1 MEQRRHFS
9 RVLFNAKATLSAGAT
24 THPCEVLDLSL
35 KGALVRVAAS
45 EHWTPELDCELAL
58 DLGQHPD
65 PDQPTIIR
73 MAARVTHRDGTVIG
87 LRCREIDLDS
97 ITHLRRLIE
106 LNVGDESLLQRDL
119 HALSA
124 N

>member
-9 RVLFNAKATLSAGAT
+9 RVLFKAKASLSAGAT

-45 EHWTPELDCELAL
+45 EHWTPALDCDLELDL
-58 DLGQHPD
+58 DNDRQA
-65 PDQPTIIR
+65 IIR
-73 MAARVTHRDGTVIG
+73 MAAQVTHRDGTVVG

-119 HALSA
+119 NALSSD
-124 N
+124 